1 MRSNISCD
9 GTEHI
14 VSAGH
19 IELASAPFLTAT
31 PYGRMHGY
39 HQPIVLHFA

>member
-14 VSAGH
+14 
-19 IELASAPFLTAT
+19 ELAIASISSNSFRTAT